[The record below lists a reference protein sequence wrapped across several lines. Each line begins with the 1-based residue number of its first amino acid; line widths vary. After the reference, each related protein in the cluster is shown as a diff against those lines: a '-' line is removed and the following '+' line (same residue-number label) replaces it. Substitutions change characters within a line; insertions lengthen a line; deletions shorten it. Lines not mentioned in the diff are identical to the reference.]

1 MALRAKKIPHLKLVA
16 GWLAVSVSAGA
27 AEPSAVLSLQ
37 AVIAN
42 KGLGCE
48 VTLPETTLQFK
59 PLHSSQLTGGVTT
72 YQIQP
77 LRVQL
82 QCEDEQEAIRPT
94 LTIEGETPYAE
105 DVEQTVFLSGT
116 PNGVGFMLRQSA
128 EDTPI
133 GLTDFYQPTEAIGH
147 GGQGEALPV
156 LDDSNLYR
164 RERVLWV
171 GLVGPFQSPVIPGHF
186 HASLTLN
193 VVFE

>member
-1 MALRAKKIPHLKLVA
+1 MVLWATGVSRLKLVA
-16 GWLAVSVSAGA
+16 CLLAVCAPVWA
-27 AEPSAVLSLQ
+27 ADSSAVLSLQ

-59 PLHSSQLTGGVTT
+59 PLHSSQLIGAVTT
-72 YQIQP
+72 YQIKP
-77 LRVQL
+77 LRMQL
-82 QCEDEQEAIRPT
+82 QCEDELEAIRPT

-116 PNGVGFMLRQSA
+116 PNGVGFMLRQSTD
-128 EDTPI
+128 DTPI
-133 GLTDFYQPTEAIGH
+133 ALSDFYQPTEAIGH
-147 GGQGEALPV
+147 GGQGETLAM
-156 LDDSNLYR
+156 LDDSNFYHS
-164 RERVLWV
+164 ERVLWV

-193 VVFE
+193 VAFE